1 MVPADAELGAAVSW
15 RGVGGVQLWENL
27 PFLSAFLS
35 RSCCIIYFNGI
46 ID

>member
-1 MVPADAELGAAVSW
+1 MAPADAELGAAVSR
-15 RGVGGVQLWENL
+15 RGVSGVQLWENL

-35 RSCCIIYFNGI
+35 HSCCVIYFNGI